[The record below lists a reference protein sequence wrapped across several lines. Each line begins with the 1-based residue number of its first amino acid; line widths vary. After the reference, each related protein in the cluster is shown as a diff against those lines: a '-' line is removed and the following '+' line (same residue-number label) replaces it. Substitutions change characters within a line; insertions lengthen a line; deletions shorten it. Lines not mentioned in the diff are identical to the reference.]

1 MKLNKIKKKLGGV
14 MAKSKELLLI
24 RYISIFILI
33 FQLFIEK
40 ENKSVGSVIFIL
52 LFIINN
58 NLRVFHIKSDKV
70 NIISIITELLIIP
83 FAKFKFG
90 GSIIFY
96 FIGVAIDIFNLKNNR
111 FKYTLMAVVL
121 LISIFNSFVDNIEE
135 KFISFTVLVI
145 FFILLNYISNLYVT
159 KKDAQ
164 NLYDKLRVSEDKLI
178 EANKELE
185 MYANSIEEI
194 TLLKERNR
202 ISREIHDSVG
212 HALSTAMIQLS
223 AMETI
228 ASKEGSLL
236 NSMASNLREF
246 INESFQDVKRAVRE
260 LKPDG
265 YENYQGVLRLEE
277 VCKTFEKMSGIEVKT
292 TICKGEWNLSTK
304 QVSHLYRIIQEVLS
318 NSLKHGKATLIKV
331 IMNFTDNEF
340 IISFNDN
347 GEGADIISES
357 GVGLKSIRERTEEL
371 NGIVEIRSEKG
382 KGFFIKVIIPREK
395 EV

>member
-1 MKLNKIKKKLGGV
+1 

-40 ENKSVGSVIFIL
+40 ENKGVGSVIFIL

-58 NLRVFHIKSDKV
+58 NLRVFHIKSDKA
-70 NIISIITELLIIP
+70 NIISMIIELLITP
-83 FAKFKFG
+83 FAKVKFG

-111 FKYTLMAVVL
+111 FKYISMVVVL
-121 LISIFNSFVDNIEE
+121 LISISNSFVDNIEE

-145 FFILLNYISNLYVT
+145 FFILLNYISNLYAT